1 MTTEQKQT
9 PQWQREFPDFPAAD
23 MPDVSPSF
31 EDKSWHNDACPS
43 FYAEDLG
50 LTLWIDYAD
59 REKREMPR
67 YSYRFTLLRQDD
79 PEEDSG
85 REIIAT
91 DNWDEI
97 LTAIKIRWTE
107 YCHEIG
113 RA

>member
-1 MTTEQKQT
+1 MNT
-9 PQWQREFPDFPAAD
+9 PTQAPLWQREFPDFPPAD
-23 MPDVSPSF
+23 MPELSPGW

-43 FYAEDLG
+43 FHDGDLG

-67 YSYRFTLLRQDD
+67 YSSRFTLLRQDNY
-79 PEEDSG
+79 EDEHG
-85 REIIAT
+85 RVIIET
-91 DNWDEI
+91 DDWNEI